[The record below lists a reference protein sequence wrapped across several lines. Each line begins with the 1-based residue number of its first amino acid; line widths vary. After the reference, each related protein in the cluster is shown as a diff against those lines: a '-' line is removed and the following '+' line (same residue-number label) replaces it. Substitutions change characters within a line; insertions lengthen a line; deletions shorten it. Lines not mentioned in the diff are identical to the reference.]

1 MANPN
6 DIRTYHGIYMDPFSA
21 KEDEIDIKDIAHA
34 LSLLCRA
41 NGHIKHFYSVAQHCL
56 NCEKEA
62 AARELGDEIRLFC
75 LLHDATECYISDIT
89 RPVKRRMPEYCAA
102 EEKLAEVI
110 YRKLAGK
117 LPDEFQQKAIN
128 DVDDTLLHHEFFN
141 LCGAKIF
148 EVEPKL
154 YADITFD
161 EQNAKEVEQSFLSL
175 YNELICRLEAKSD
188 G

>member
-21 KEDEIDIKDIAHA
+21 KKDEIDIRDIAHA

-62 AARELGDEIRLFC
+62 AARGLDDEIRLFC

-89 RPVKRRMPEYCAA
+89 RPVKRRLPQYCAA
-102 EEKLAEVI
+102 EERLAKVI
-110 YRKLAGK
+110 YLKLVGK

>member
-6 DIRTYHGIYMDPFSA
+6 DIRTFHGIYMDPFSA
-21 KEDEIDIKDIAHA
+21 TENEIDIKDIAHA

-62 AARELGDEIRLFC
+62 AARGFEDESRLFC
-75 LLHDATECYISDIT
+75 LLHDATECYISDLT
-89 RPVKRRMPEYCAA
+89 RPVKRRLPEYCAA
-102 EEKLAEVI
+102 EEKLADVI
-110 YRKLAGK
+110 YRKLVGK
-117 LPDEFQQKAIN
+117 PPNESQQKAISN
-128 DVDDTLLHHEFFN
+128 VDDTLLHHEFFN

-148 EVEPKL
+148 DVEPKL
-154 YADITFD
+154 YADISFD
-161 EQNAKEVEQSFLSL
+161 EQVAKEVEQSFLSL
-175 YNELICRLEAKSD
+175 YNELIGRLEAKSD

>member
-1 MANPN
+1 MAKPN

-62 AARELGDEIRLFC
+62 QARGYNARIRLLC

-89 RPVKRRMPEYCAA
+89 RPVKTRLPEYRKA
-102 EEKLAEVI
+102 EEQLAEVI
-110 YRKLAGK
+110 YKKLVCSV
-117 LPDEFQQKAIN
+117 PDEQEQKVIGEI
-128 DVDDTLLHHEFFN
+128 DDTLLHHEFFA

-148 EVEPKL
+148 DIEPKMVC
-154 YADITFD
+154 DISFD
-161 EQNAKEVEQSFLSL
+161 TEDIKAVEQRYIDV
-175 YNELICRLEAKSD
+175 YNELISRLEANKN